1 MPSYI
6 TKKWLNDATDV
17 GKSNVA
23 VKINFT
29 DLKAEIDNYISI
41 NWIIFLMNNW
51 KAKMD
56 RLNVGELRIVPKD
69 LKKTK
74 WCSEYRICDTDSDQQ
89 IKYKSK

>member
-29 DLKAEIDNYISI
+29 DLK
-41 NWIIFLMNNW
+41 
-51 KAKMD
+51 
-56 RLNVGELRIVPKD
+56 
-69 LKKTK
+69 LKLTTI
-74 WCSEYRICDTDSDQQ
+74 YQ
-89 IKYKSK
+89 